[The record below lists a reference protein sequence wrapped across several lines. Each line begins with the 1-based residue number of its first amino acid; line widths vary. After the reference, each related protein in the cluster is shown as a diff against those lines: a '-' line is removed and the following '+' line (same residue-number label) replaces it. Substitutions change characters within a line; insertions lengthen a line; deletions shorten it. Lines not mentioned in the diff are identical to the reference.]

1 MASNM
6 GSGAGRDPRAEFGK
20 RVRRLRHRLGWTL
33 EELAEEAE
41 MHWTYLGSIERG
53 ERNVALL
60 NIVRIAKALRVGP
73 EDLVRGL
80 RP

>member
-1 MASNM
+1 MAGNM
-6 GSGAGRDPRAEFGK
+6 GAKAARDPRAEFGK
-20 RVRRLRHRLGWTL
+20 RVRRLRHGLGWTL

-53 ERNVALL
+53 ERNVSLV
-60 NIVRIAKALRVGP
+60 NITRIAKALGVGP